1 MVSIIH
7 RGQKIN
13 LRPWLEWLCV
23 GRGWGTFLWSMI
35 LAVAA
40 VMFHEHRQVGRTKL
54 KQALTVYYDSEKTAA
69 GLNALMGRG

>member
-1 MVSIIH
+1 
-7 RGQKIN
+7 
-13 LRPWLEWLCV
+13 
-23 GRGWGTFLWSMI
+23 MI